1 MFPTV
6 FRDYHGSRRNLMR
19 SLNQHDAHVN
29 KRHHIL
35 RSFFHDLQ
43 YMMPSLF
50 ISLFISLTYY
60 PDIFYS
66 AVPVSSVESSVVSSA
81 TPSDVL
87 YAVSSVVL
95 SVDAPDAE
103 PSLDSPASPL
113 VT

>member
-6 FRDYHGSRRNLMR
+6 FRDYHGSRHNLMR
-19 SLNQHDAHVN
+19 SLNQHAAHVN

-50 ISLFISLTYY
+50 ISLTSYQ
-60 PDIFYS
+60 DIFYS
-66 AVPVSSVESSVVSSA
+66 AVPVSSVESSVVSSV

-87 YAVSSVVL
+87 SAVSSVVL

-103 PSLDSPASPL
+103 PSLGSPASPL

>member
-6 FRDYHGSRRNLMR
+6 FRDYHGSHRNLMR
-19 SLNQHDAHVN
+19 SLNQHAAHIN
-29 KRHHIL
+29 KRHHIH

-50 ISLFISLTYY
+50 ISLTSY

-66 AVPVSSVESSVVSSA
+66 AVPVSSVESSVVSSV

-87 YAVSSVVL
+87 SVVSSVVF
-95 SVDAPDAE
+95 SVAAPDAE
-103 PSLDSPASPL
+103 PSLASPASPL

>member
-19 SLNQHDAHVN
+19 SLNQHAAHVN

-50 ISLFISLTYY
+50 ISLTYY

-66 AVPVSSVESSVVSSA
+66 AVPVSSVVSSV

-87 YAVSSVVL
+87 SAVSSVVL
-95 SVDAPDAE
+95 SVAAPDAE